1 MEVSEYFTINLRIG
15 DYLLPPITIKRSEEL
30 VYRMAERQIN
40 ERLGF
45 YASRY
50 PNQEKSTYLC
60 MAALDIAVSFQRE
73 KSDKDQTPVI
83 ESMTRMLNELNEVL
97 SQPQSKD

>member
-15 DYLLPPITIKRSEEL
+15 NYILPPITIKRSEEL

-50 PNQEKSTYLC
+50 PNQDKSTYLC
-60 MAALDIAVSFQRE
+60 MAALDIAVSLQRE
-73 KSDKDQTPVI
+73 EVRKDQTPVV
-83 ESMTRMLNELNEVL
+83 ESLKHMLNEINEVL
-97 SQPQSKD
+97 KQP